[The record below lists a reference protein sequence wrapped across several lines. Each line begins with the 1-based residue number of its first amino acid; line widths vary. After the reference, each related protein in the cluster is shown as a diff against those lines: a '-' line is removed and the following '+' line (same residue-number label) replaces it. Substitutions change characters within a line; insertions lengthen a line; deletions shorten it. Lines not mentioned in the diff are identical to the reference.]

1 MRNLLLSAL
10 ILAVGCASAADR
22 PASVA
27 QPQIVIRQAGPLFF
41 GSLSTTSVSIDVQV
55 TNRAS
60 VPLRLREVD
69 VSSPGMTQYTLQRT
83 TKLFNEVIP
92 PGETRTVGLVA
103 TAIAQDTRSPMSEP
117 LMVRA
122 FLRFE
127 AAGTSFR
134 EILTEQF
141 VGSS

>member
-1 MRNLLLSAL
+1 MRNLLVSAL
-10 ILAVGCASAADR
+10 ILALGCASAADR
-22 PASVA
+22 PAGVA
-27 QPQIVIRQAGPLFF
+27 QPQIAIRQAGPIFF
-41 GSLSTTSVSIDVQV
+41 GSQSTTSASIDVQV
-55 TNRAS
+55 TNRAN

-83 TKLFNEVIP
+83 TKLFDEVIP

-103 TAIAQDTRSPMSEP
+103 TAIARDTRTLISEP

-127 AAGTSFR
+127 AGGTSFR
-134 EILTEQF
+134 EIVTEQF
-141 VGSS
+141 AGS

>member
-1 MRNLLLSAL
+1 MRNLLVSAL
-10 ILAVGCASAADR
+10 ILALGCASAAKR

-27 QPQIVIRQAGPLFF
+27 QPQIVIRQAGPIFF
-41 GSLSTTSVSIDVQV
+41 GSLSTTSASIDVRV

-60 VPLRLREVD
+60 VPLRLREVE

-92 PGETRTVGLVA
+92 PGVTRMVGLVA
-103 TAIAQDTRSPMSEP
+103 TAIARDTRSAMSEP
-117 LMVRA
+117 LMVRV

-134 EILTEQF
+134 EVVVEHFAGT
-141 VGSS
+141 